1 MCEGDGKEQTGEA
14 RDESRRS
21 EPPPTEKSSEQTKPL
36 VERKK
41 LTDSWSE
48 RVGYG
53 F

>member
-1 MCEGDGKEQTGEA
+1 MCERDGEREAGET

-21 EPPPTEKSSEQTKPL
+21 EPSPAEETERAAASAEP
-36 VERKK
+36 KK
-41 LTDSWSE
+41 LADSWGE

>member
-1 MCEGDGKEQTGEA
+1 MCDSDKKGQTGEA

-21 EPPPTEKSSEQTKPL
+21 EPPPTEKSSEQTAPL
-36 VERKK
+36 AEPKK
-41 LTDSWSE
+41 LADSWGE